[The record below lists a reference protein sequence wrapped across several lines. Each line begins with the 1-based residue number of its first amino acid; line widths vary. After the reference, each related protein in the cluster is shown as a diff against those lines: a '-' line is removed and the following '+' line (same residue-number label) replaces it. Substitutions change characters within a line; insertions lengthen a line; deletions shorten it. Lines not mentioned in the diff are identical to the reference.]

1 LRKPENM
8 LSIINV
14 GLLTYKGEKFG
25 VEESF
30 EQFLSVEYKNNMK
43 EFLADRK

>member
-1 LRKPENM
+1 M
-8 LSIINV
+8 ISVINV

-30 EQFLSVEYKNNMK
+30 EEFLQIEYKNNMK

>member
-1 LRKPENM
+1 M
-8 LSIINV
+8 ISIINV

-30 EQFLSVEYKNNMK
+30 EEFLSVEYRNNMK

>member
-1 LRKPENM
+1 M

-30 EQFLSVEYKNNMK
+30 EQFLAVQYKNNMK